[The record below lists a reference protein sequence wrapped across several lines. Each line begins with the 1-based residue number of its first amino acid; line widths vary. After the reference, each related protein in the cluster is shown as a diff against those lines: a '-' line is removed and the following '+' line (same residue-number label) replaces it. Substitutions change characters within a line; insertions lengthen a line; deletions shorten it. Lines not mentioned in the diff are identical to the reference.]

1 MPQCDVYDMWEFV
14 AVGGYE
20 ENDMVSE
27 IHYNFKFCPALKCYK
42 KGLFNDISAFK
53 GISNIIYF

>member
-1 MPQCDVYDMWEFV
+1 MWEFV

-42 KGLFNDISAFK
+42 NGLFNDISAFK
-53 GISNIIYF
+53 GISNIIYV